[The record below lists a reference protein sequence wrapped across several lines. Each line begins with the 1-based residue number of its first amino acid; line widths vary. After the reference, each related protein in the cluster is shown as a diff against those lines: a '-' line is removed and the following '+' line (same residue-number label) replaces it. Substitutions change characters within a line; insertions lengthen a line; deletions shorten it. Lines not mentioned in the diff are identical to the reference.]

1 MCSKEGDSAVLVR
14 KLGFVVEE
22 VEERKK
28 RLLHAGRGKDFECVE
43 EKQEV
48 LIVCVWC
55 WENLR
60 DFFLTEKKNRK
71 T

>member
-14 KLGFVVEE
+14 KLRFVVEE
-22 VEERKK
+22 VEEQKK
-28 RLLHAGRGKDFECVE
+28 RLLQAGRDKYFECVE

-48 LIVCVWC
+48 LIVCVWR

-60 DFFLTEKKNRK
+60 DFFLTEKEN
-71 T
+71 